1 MKTKIIII
9 VSLVFLLFQGI
20 NAGENQ
26 IMQLK
31 IKGVI
36 GPVTS
41 EYLIK
46 NFKLAQ
52 EENYHAIL
60 IEMDTPGGLV
70 SSTKD
75 IVSQMLQSPVPLIV
89 YVHPVGAGAI
99 SAGSFIMLAAHF
111 AIMTPNTTVGA
122 AHPISLGMATDTSDV
137 MNQKA
142 TNYLGS
148 YIKNIAENRGKNA
161 EAAQKMVI
169 ESAAYT
175 AEEALTQNLIDGIV
189 PNLDSL
195 LIFLDGKGV
204 KVDSGQII
212 LKTREATIVPISMTW
227 RQTILQTISN
237 PNIAYLFIL
246 IGLLGLYFE
255 FSHPGTI
262 LPGIIGAFCLII
274 GFYAT
279 EVLTI
284 NWAGF
289 LLLILAFILFLMEI
303 KITSY
308 GLLTVGG
315 IISMIIGSLM
325 LFKAPIPLLKIS
337 WSLVITASI
346 TISLFFIFA
355 VGMAL
360 RAQRRK
366 VTTGQEGLIGEQGKV
381 VNEIPSGHTGLVE
394 VHGEIWHAT
403 STQTLIAGEKVII
416 NAVNG
421 LLLSVEKLNS

>member
-1 MKTKIIII
+1 MRTKIIII
-9 VSLVFLLFQGI
+9 VSLIFLLFQGI

-41 EYLIK
+41 EYLIE
-46 NFKLAQ
+46 NLKLA
-52 EENYHAIL
+52 EAEKYHAIL

-122 AHPISLGMATDTSDV
+122 AHPVSLGMATDTSDV

-142 TNYLGS
+142 TNYLSS
-148 YIKNIAENRGKNA
+148 YIKNIAENREKNA

-175 AEEALTQNLIDGIV
+175 AEEALAQNLIDGIV
-189 PNLDSL
+189 PNMDSL

-212 LKTREATIVPISMTW
+212 LNTREATIVPISMTW
-227 RQTILQTISN
+227 RQTFLQTISN

-279 EVLTI
+279 EVLAI

-289 LLLILAFILFLMEI
+289 LLLALAFILFLMEI

-337 WSLVITASI
+337 WSLVITASV

-360 RAQRRK
+360 RAQKRK
-366 VTTGQEGLIGEQGKV
+366 ITTGQEGLIGEQGKV

-394 VHGEIWHAT
+394 VHGEIWHASSKQALT
-403 STQTLIAGEKVII
+403 AGEKVII
-416 NAVNG
+416 KAVNG
-421 LLLSVEKLNS
+421 LLLNVEKLNS

>member
-1 MKTKIIII
+1 LRTKIIII
-9 VSLVFLLFQGI
+9 VSLIFLLFQGI

-41 EYLIK
+41 EYLIE
-46 NFKLAQ
+46 NLKLA
-52 EENYHAIL
+52 EAEKYHAIL

-122 AHPISLGMATDTSDV
+122 AHPVSLGMATDTSDV

-142 TNYLGS
+142 TNYLSS
-148 YIKNIAENRGKNA
+148 YIKNIAENREKNA

-175 AEEALTQNLIDGIV
+175 AEEALAQNLIDGIV
-189 PNLDSL
+189 PNMDSL

-212 LKTREATIVPISMTW
+212 LNTREATIVPISMTW
-227 RQTILQTISN
+227 RQTFLQTISN

-279 EVLTI
+279 EVLAI

-289 LLLILAFILFLMEI
+289 LLLALAFILFLMEI

-337 WSLVITASI
+337 WSLVITASV

-360 RAQRRK
+360 RAQKRK
-366 VTTGQEGLIGEQGKV
+366 ITTGQEGLIGEQGKV

-394 VHGEIWHAT
+394 VHGEIWHASSKQALT
-403 STQTLIAGEKVII
+403 AGEKVII
-416 NAVNG
+416 KAVNG
-421 LLLSVEKLNS
+421 LLLNVEKLNS

>member
-1 MKTKIIII
+1 M
-9 VSLVFLLFQGI
+9 
-20 NAGENQ
+20 
-26 IMQLK
+26 MHLK

-41 EYLIK
+41 EYILG
-46 NFKLAQ
+46 NLKLAE
-52 EENYHAIL
+52 EENYHSVL

-75 IVSQMLQSPVPLIV
+75 IVTQMLQSPVPLVV

-99 SAGSFIMLAAHF
+99 SAGSFIILAAHF
-111 AIMTPNTTVGA
+111 AVMTPNTTIGA
-122 AHPISLGMATDTSDV
+122 AHPISLGMATDTSEV

-142 TNYLGS
+142 TNYLKS
-148 YIKNIAENRGKNA
+148 FIKNIAENRGKNA
-161 EAAQKMVI
+161 EAAQKMVA

-175 AEEALTQNLIDGIV
+175 VEEALAQNLIDGIV

-195 LIFLDGKGV
+195 LNFLDGK
-204 KVDSGQII
+204 KIKADSGQII
-212 LKTREATIVPISMTW
+212 LKTRDASIIPISMSW
-227 RQTILQTISN
+227 RQTVLHTISN

-289 LLLILAFILFLMEI
+289 LLLALAFILFLMEI
-303 KITSY
+303 KIASY

-325 LFKAPIPLLKIS
+325 LFKAPIPLLQIS

-346 TISLFFIFA
+346 TISLFFIIA
-355 VGMAL
+355 VGLAL
-360 RAQRRK
+360 KAQKRK
-366 VTTGQEGLIGEQGKV
+366 VTTGKEGLIGEQGKA
-381 VNEIPSGHTGLVE
+381 VNDISPAQTGLVE
-394 VHGEIWHAT
+394 VHGEIWRAT
-403 STQTLIAGEKVII
+403 STQTIAAGERVTIKSIDR
-416 NAVNG
+416 
-421 LLLSVEKLNS
+421 LLLTVEKTA

>member
-1 MKTKIIII
+1 LKTKIIFILLL
-9 VSLVFLLFQGI
+9 SFLSIHGI
-20 NAGENQ
+20 NATENK
-26 IMQLK
+26 MMYLK

-41 EYLIK
+41 EYIIENL
-46 NFKLAQ
+46 KLA
-52 EENYHAIL
+52 EAENYHGVL

-75 IVSQMLQSPVPLIV
+75 IVTQMLQSPVPLVV

-99 SAGSFIMLAAHF
+99 SAGSFIILAAHF
-111 AIMTPNTTVGA
+111 AVMTPNTTIGA
-122 AHPISLGMATDTSDV
+122 AHPISLGMATDTSEV

-142 TNYLGS
+142 TNYLKS

-161 EAAQKMVI
+161 EAAQKMVA

-175 AEEALTQNLIDGIV
+175 AEEALAQNLIDGIV

-195 LIFLDGKGV
+195 LIFLDGKVV
-204 KVDSGQII
+204 KSDSGQ
-212 LKTREATIVPISMTW
+212 LVLNTRGASIVPNSMSW
-227 RQTILQTISN
+227 RQTVLQTISN
-237 PNIAYLFIL
+237 PNIAYIFIL

-289 LLLILAFILFLMEI
+289 LLLILAFILFLIEI
-303 KITSY
+303 KIASY

-325 LFKAPIPLLKIS
+325 LFKAPIPLLQIS

-346 TISLFFIFA
+346 TISLFFIIA
-355 VGMAL
+355 VGLAL
-360 RAQRRK
+360 KAQQRK
-366 VTTGQEGLIGEQGKV
+366 VTTGKEGLIGEQGKA
-381 VNEIPSGHTGLVE
+381 VNDISLAQTGLVE
-394 VHGEIWHAT
+394 VHGEIWRAT
-403 STQTLIAGEKVII
+403 STQTIAAGERVTIKSVDR
-416 NAVNG
+416 
-421 LLLSVEKLNS
+421 LLLTVEKSA

>member
-1 MKTKIIII
+1 MKTKIIFILLL
-9 VSLVFLLFQGI
+9 SFLSIHGI
-20 NAGENQ
+20 NATENK
-26 IMQLK
+26 MMYLK

-41 EYLIK
+41 EYIIENL
-46 NFKLAQ
+46 KLA
-52 EENYHAIL
+52 EAENYHGVL

-75 IVSQMLQSPVPLIV
+75 IVTQMLQSPVPLVV

-99 SAGSFIMLAAHF
+99 SAGSFIILAAHF
-111 AIMTPNTTVGA
+111 AVMTPNTTIGA
-122 AHPISLGMATDTSDV
+122 AHPISLGMATDTSEV

-142 TNYLGS
+142 TNYLKS

-161 EAAQKMVI
+161 EAAQKMVA

-175 AEEALTQNLIDGIV
+175 AEEALAQNLIDGIV

-195 LIFLDGKGV
+195 LIFLDGKVV
-204 KVDSGQII
+204 KSDSGQ
-212 LKTREATIVPISMTW
+212 LVLNTRGASIVPNSMSW
-227 RQTILQTISN
+227 RQTVLQTISN
-237 PNIAYLFIL
+237 PNIAYIFIL

-289 LLLILAFILFLMEI
+289 LLLILAFILFLIEI
-303 KITSY
+303 KIASY

-325 LFKAPIPLLKIS
+325 LFKAPIPLLQIS

-346 TISLFFIFA
+346 TISLFFIIA
-355 VGMAL
+355 VGLAL
-360 RAQRRK
+360 KAQQRK
-366 VTTGQEGLIGEQGKV
+366 VTTGKEGLIGEQGKA
-381 VNEIPSGHTGLVE
+381 VNDISLAQTGLVE
-394 VHGEIWHAT
+394 VHGEIWRAT
-403 STQTLIAGEKVII
+403 STQTIAAGERVTIKSVDR
-416 NAVNG
+416 
-421 LLLSVEKLNS
+421 LLLTVEKSA